1 MKKLV
6 VITGASSGFG
16 LEMAKLFN
24 TDAYQLLLLSRN
36 TSTIDTNEFNTAMIR
51 NLDVADLEAF
61 KTIINEAQELHGN
74 VDLLINNAG
83 VMLLGDV
90 VEQDS
95 NEWKTMFDTNVM
107 GVLNGTQAVLETMKN
122 NKQGT
127 IINVSSIAG
136 QKAFGN
142 HAAYC
147 GSKFAVHGI
156 TETIRQ
162 EASSSNVRV
171 LLLSPGAAETNLL
184 SHTTN
189 AQMVADYKEWKKTME
204 DEKSLDPYYVALSA
218 KFMYEAPQ
226 EVSIREI
233 TIAATMQDA

>member
-1 MKKLV
+1 MAKFV

-24 TDAYQLLLLSRN
+24 TADYQLLLLSRN
-36 TSTIDTNEFNTAMIR
+36 TSTIDPTLFTTAMIR
-51 NLDVADLEAF
+51 NLDVTDIQAF
-61 KTIINEAQELHGN
+61 KAIIAEATHLHGP

-90 VEQDS
+90 TNQS
-95 NEWKTMFDTNVM
+95 HCEWKTMFDTNVI
-107 GVLNGTQAVLETMKN
+107 GVLNGAQAVLESMKRN
-122 NKQGT
+122 QCGT

-156 TETIRQ
+156 TETLRQ
-162 EASSSNVRV
+162 EAANSNVRV

-189 AQMVADYKEWKKTME
+189 AQMIADYKEWKKTME
-204 DEKSLDPYYVALSA
+204 NEKALDPYFVALSA
-218 KFMYEAPQ
+218 KFMYEMPQ

-233 TIAATMQDA
+233 TLAATRQGA